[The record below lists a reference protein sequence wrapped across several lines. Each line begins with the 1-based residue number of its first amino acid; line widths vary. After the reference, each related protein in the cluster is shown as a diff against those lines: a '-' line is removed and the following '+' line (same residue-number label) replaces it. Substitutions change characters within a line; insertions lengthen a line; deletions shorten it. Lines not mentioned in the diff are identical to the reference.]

1 MFVLY
6 YFLFCLVFSIGFYQ
20 YWMAFYPTK
29 KTTGIAGKSRRVAE
43 QWLCRAEY
51 GFNKWTKWGRL
62 LESSNFSV
70 PDFHLLLSYSWFF
83 YPSVKRS
90 SGFLVY
96 SYCVY
101 FAIRNFYL
109 FFFTVT
115 GKVFLLRLSHIIFGS
130 NIFQYLLFKCISMDQ
145 LFKESV
151 LMSLIIGLNLGQLF
165 GLAFF

>member
-29 KTTGIAGKSRRVAE
+29 KTTGIAGKSTRVAE
-43 QWLCRAEY
+43 QWLCRADY

-83 YPSVKRS
+83 SLKRS
-90 SGFLVY
+90 SGFWVY

-101 FAIRNFYL
+101 FAIRNFSL
-109 FFFTVT
+109 FFWQLQEKSFYYGSHTFFLALIFSNT
-115 GKVFLLRLSHIIFGS
+115 CYFNVFPWINYSRSPFW
-130 NIFQYLLFKCISMDQ
+130 CP
-145 LFKESV
+145 
-151 LMSLIIGLNLGQLF
+151 
-165 GLAFF
+165 